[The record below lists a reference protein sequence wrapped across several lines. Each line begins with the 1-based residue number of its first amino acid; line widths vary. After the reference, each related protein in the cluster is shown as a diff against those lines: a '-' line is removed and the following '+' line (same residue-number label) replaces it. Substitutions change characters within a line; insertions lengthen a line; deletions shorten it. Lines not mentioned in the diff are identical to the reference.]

1 MSTAVTYNGTTY
13 TVPAPGETGWGT
25 QVTNFLVDVGNTAL
39 PLTAMTSAGSV
50 TYTGTAALRIAFTI
64 AAADTYT
71 LAGAAFLAVL
81 DSLTVSGFLTVT
93 SGTVYIT

>member
-1 MSTAVTYNGTTY
+1 MSTAVTYNGTSY
-13 TVPAPGETGWGT
+13 AIPAPGETGWGT
-25 QVTNFLVDVGNTAL
+25 QVTNFLLDVGGTSL
-39 PLTAMTSAGSV
+39 PLTAMTSSGSV

-64 AAADTYT
+64 AAADTYM
-71 LAGAAFLAVL
+71 LASAAFLAVI